1 MSQYNVYY
9 NITHAIV
16 LQYVYC
22 NANHC
27 ILRNVIHFKK
37 IVEMDQVTG
46 DTRTKCNKF
55 HRN

>member
-37 IVEMDQVTG
+37 IVEMDQVG
-46 DTRTKCNKF
+46 DIRTKCNKF

>member
-37 IVEMDQVTG
+37 IVEN
-46 DTRTKCNKF
+46 C
-55 HRN
+55 RN